1 MDSGQWAVGSGQVSA
16 GQGLTPDA
24 HWWLQIIHKLSVHA
38 PSGEAKLKLLVE
50 IAEEGGLEWDSS
62 ATEEVLLR
70 KPKLDLL
77 DVPQPYWQ
85 PEEMPFDNAGPSA
98 PPKTNWVDPEMV
110 EELSSREGAEDTGMA
125 EYQRKREEEREAR
138 KALIRTIADEATARG
153 QKAMEAVRSATQLT
167 HGEEEGGRANGQA
180 GDVQGSK
187 WDGEEGGG
195 GTAATGAN
203 FDDFVAHSGAKGDY
217 GQGQPGGFGGN
228 DAWVEG

>member
-1 MDSGQWAVGSGQVSA
+1 MGSGQVS
-16 GQGLTPDA
+16 GRPRLTSDA
-24 HWWLQIIHKLSVHA
+24 HWWLQIIDKLSVHA

-77 DVPQPYWQ
+77 DAPQPYWQ
-85 PEEMPFDNAGPSA
+85 AEETPFDGAGPSA

-110 EELSSREGAEDTGMA
+110 EEELPAGEGAEDTGMA
-125 EYQRKREEEREAR
+125 EYQRKREKEREAR

-167 HGEEEGGRANGQA
+167 RGEEEEGGRANGQA
-180 GDVQGSK
+180 GGVQGSK
-187 WDGEEGGG
+187 WDGEERGGG
-195 GTAATGAN
+195 AAATGTN
-203 FDDFVAHSGAKGDY
+203 FDDFVAHSSAKGEY
-217 GQGQPGGFGGN
+217 GQGQRGGFGGN